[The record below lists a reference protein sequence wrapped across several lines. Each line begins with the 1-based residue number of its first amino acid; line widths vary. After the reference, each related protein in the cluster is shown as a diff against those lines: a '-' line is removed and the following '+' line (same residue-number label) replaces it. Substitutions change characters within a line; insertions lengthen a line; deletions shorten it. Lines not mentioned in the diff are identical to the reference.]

1 MLAKIQGF
9 CVSEDMDDQDLGREP
24 SLKLQS
30 EAPASSSEVVQNGTT
45 MPMVLLSVA
54 QRNSLIEYMA
64 KQPYQD
70 VANGIDFLRNA
81 PVVNVTVTE
90 DERTSDAADS

>member
-1 MLAKIQGF
+1 
-9 CVSEDMDDQDLGREP
+9 
-24 SLKLQS
+24 
-30 EAPASSSEVVQNGTT
+30 

>member
-1 MLAKIQGF
+1 MIHNPTQEQQSSDGTPGAEEQG
-9 CVSEDMDDQDLGREP
+9 
-24 SLKLQS
+24 
-30 EAPASSSEVVQNGTT
+30 GTT
-45 MPMVLLSVA
+45 TPMVLLSIA

-81 PVVNVTVTE
+81 PVVNVTLTT
-90 DERTSDAADS
+90 DGTTTPPSAA